1 MSDEIQGNNQGPVEN
16 RQHPR
21 VQVATQVN
29 FAVVV
34 PVYEHGTSKDI
45 SQGGLCLETNK
56 SLAQGSILR
65 LEFDLPGERRGF
77 WPLPQAL
84 TRIAAPAWVH
94 IHCRT
99 PSRFTRHCHS
109 FLEDEW
115 VFTGH
120 Y

>member
-1 MSDEIQGNNQGPVEN
+1 MSDETQGNNQGPIEN

-21 VQVATQVN
+21 VQVATEVK

-65 LEFDLPGERRGF
+65 LEFDLPGDPPEHI
-77 WPLPQAL
+77 QAL
-84 TRIAAPAWVH
+84 GRVVWQQTNMEGTFSTGIK
-94 IHCRT
+94 
-99 PSRFTRHCHS
+99 
-109 FLEDEW
+109 FL
-115 VFTGH
+115 T
-120 Y
+120 